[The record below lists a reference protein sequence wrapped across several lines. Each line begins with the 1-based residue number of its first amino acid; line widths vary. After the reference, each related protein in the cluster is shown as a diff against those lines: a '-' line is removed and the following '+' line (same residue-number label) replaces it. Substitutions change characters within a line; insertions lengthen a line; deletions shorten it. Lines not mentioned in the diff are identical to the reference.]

1 MQKQSNYKVIKWE
14 EERLENER
22 LIENISEYPI
32 KLYDGY
38 RDHSRLP
45 TAEIGIRKKENLPN
59 IRNSGGSVTRKS
71 KRRRKINT
79 QQDFYRNRD
88 TLTAPYKTAQT
99 PSQRMSKGIEQDI
112 GGLIGLDS
120 NRKILAKEARMMSNG
135 FYFIEISHTDE
146 IFYIAA
152 IKKRNA
158 NENYL
163 IELEWE
169 KSKEILLQFRISGE
183 EGIEQEQNYDRLI
196 QSLEILE
203 NRLVLL
209 NPKVNPQKIIKKR
222 RTKTRG
228 SQSQQRMR
236 MRKKGTPYQNRV
248 ESHKETEKKVTNEL
262 LIEDRNDMSQQSEEN
277 KEQVEE
283 QSSPRIKDEANVDTL
298 ERKDE
303 DNQKATEKVIVKFI
317 IIIFLVFL

>member
-1 MQKQSNYKVIKWE
+1 
-14 EERLENER
+14 
-22 LIENISEYPI
+22 
-32 KLYDGY
+32 
-38 RDHSRLP
+38 
-45 TAEIGIRKKENLPN
+45 
-59 IRNSGGSVTRKS
+59 
-71 KRRRKINT
+71 
-79 QQDFYRNRD
+79 
-88 TLTAPYKTAQT
+88 
-99 PSQRMSKGIEQDI
+99 
-112 GGLIGLDS
+112 
-120 NRKILAKEARMMSNG
+120 MSNG

-169 KSKEILLQFRISGE
+169 KSKEILLQFGISGE
-183 EGIEQEQNYDRLI
+183 EGIEHEQNYNRLI

-283 QSSPRIKDEANVDTL
+283 QSSPRIKDEANADTL
-298 ERKDE
+298 ERKNE
-303 DNQKATEKVIVKFI
+303 DNQKATEKVIVKFKYL
-317 IIIFLVFL
+317 FF